1 MRQVSQLRYTS
12 VKWTN
17 LRQGQEKCGCGCALA
32 VSTLSML
39 RQRRAGTRRGRGP
52 TSSSRSAERVK
63 GLGADEVIDY
73 ASEDVGSRVLELTSG
88 RGVDAVLDTR
98 GSESATTNL
107 GLLVH
112 GGGLAAIAGRPDLSA
127 VEPFTTAPSVHEIAL
142 GAAHSHGD
150 SQAREDLAVMLD
162 DLLDRVSTGDLDPMV
177 DQVVPLEQVP
187 DALADIMAG
196 HSHGKTVATLG

>member
-1 MRQVSQLRYTS
+1 
-12 VKWTN
+12 
-17 LRQGQEKCGCGCALA
+17 
-32 VSTLSML
+32 ML
-39 RQRRAGTRRGRGP
+39 T
-52 TSSSRSAERVK
+52 TCSSRSAERVK

-73 ASEDVGSRVLELTSG
+73 ASEDVRSRVLELTSG
-88 RGVDAVLDTR
+88 RGVDAVLETR

-150 SQAREDLAVMLD
+150 SQAREDLAVMLA
-162 DLLDRVSTGDLDPMV
+162 DLLDRVSTGVLDPMV

>member
-1 MRQVSQLRYTS
+1 M
-12 VKWTN
+12 
-17 LRQGQEKCGCGCALA
+17 
-32 VSTLSML
+32 
-39 RQRRAGTRRGRGP
+39 
-52 TSSSRSAERVK
+52 
-63 GLGADEVIDY
+63 
-73 ASEDVGSRVLELTSG
+73 
-88 RGVDAVLDTR
+88 
-98 GSESATTNL
+98 
-107 GLLVH
+107 LVH

-150 SQAREDLAVMLD
+150 SQAREDLAVMLA